1 MKGLL
6 EIETPICNAECM
18 ASILLDIISDHFA
31 SNPERVTGH
40 PNKYHLNDQDVSN
53 LMYSIHHLSELI
65 RETKNAFYRAVELQK
80 EAK

>member
-1 MKGLL
+1 M
-6 EIETPICNAECM
+6 TA
-18 ASILLDIISDHFA
+18 AISLSAATID
-31 SNPERVTGH
+31 SH

-80 EAK
+80 EEK